1 MRQSLI
7 LVQRCVSIK
16 ISYAAIRNNL
26 VDTTQTT
33 LSENSLSAK
42 LTFDKGKY
50 LYVLP
55 FFGTRVRLEFF
66 FLV

>member
-26 VDTTQTT
+26 VDTTQTA

-42 LTFDKGKY
+42 LTFDN
-50 LYVLP
+50 
-55 FFGTRVRLEFF
+55 
-66 FLV
+66 